1 MSDIKDNVS
10 VCTLCDQHTNDETE
24 TKWDCFSDPYCEN
37 CFDSF
42 PEETKKRKY
51 TEEELKAC
59 KRYLEDQERKFKDCK
74 HPNTKQGCCDFC
86 GKDMIG
92 E

>member
-1 MSDIKDNVS
+1 MNITLDQIKGIAK
-10 VCTLCDQHTNDETE
+10 E
-24 TKWDCFSDPYCEN
+24 
-37 CFDSF
+37 
-42 PEETKKRKY
+42 KY
-51 TEEELKAC
+51 IS
-59 KRYLEDQERKFKDCK
+59 KFKGCK